1 MFLFVLIAD
10 IFGISDHNL
19 MYTQEAVEAP
29 EEISNTVTDEAI
41 EARVR
46 ILCISVKAFSLILFC
61 SFTHCR

>member
-1 MFLFVLIAD
+1 MLACLSKNITTNLKWFVCLSVLIAD

-46 ILCISVKAFSLILFC
+46 ILCI
-61 SFTHCR
+61 